1 MRSLRCVALAA
12 ALVTALMSGTAAH
25 GANLQISPVSISFQP
40 GQNSAGIQLQ
50 NNGDTP
56 LYGQVRVYA
65 WDQRDGVDALTPTT
79 QLVASPP
86 IIEIAA
92 KSSQTIRLV
101 RRGAAATPGGAEQT
115 YRILIDELPR
125 GDPLQGNVAIRL
137 QYSVPAFV
145 LPTDA
150 QAAPKIEWT
159 TFQRAGAWHLRAR
172 NTGALHAQIGAT
184 SVNVGSK
191 NAVLSCRAAHANGH
205 CRPTLRARCRHPLPS
220 TPTSTPSRSPPRRPS
235 RPTSGAGQPCTRATG
250 RGGPCG
256 RRPCP
261 PACWP

>member
-1 MRSLRCVALAA
+1 MRGFFSIVLAA
-12 ALVTALMSGTAAH
+12 ALLSGTAAH

-40 GQNSAGIQLQ
+40 GQNAAGIQLQ

-65 WDQRDGVDALTPTT
+65 WDQRDGIDALTPTT

-86 IIEIAA
+86 IIEIAG
-92 KSSQTIRLV
+92 KSAQTIRLV
-101 RRGAAATPGGAEQT
+101 RRAGTPVGNPSAPGGGEQT

-125 GDPLQGNVAIRL
+125 GDPQQGNVAIRL

-145 LPTDA
+145 LPSDT
-150 QAAPKIEWT
+150 QAAPQLEWS

-184 SVNVGSK
+184 SVTVGSRDV
-191 NAVLSCRAAHANGH
+191 VLSKGLLGYALPGRTREWALPADVAGALPAPLAIDTNVNAKPLSAKAAV
-205 CRPTLRARCRHPLPS
+205 ARD
-220 TPTSTPSRSPPRRPS
+220 
-235 RPTSGAGQPCTRATG
+235 
-250 RGGPCG
+250 
-256 RRPCP
+256 
-261 PACWP
+261 

>member
-1 MRSLRCVALAA
+1 MRGFFSIALAA
-12 ALVTALMSGTAAH
+12 ALCSGTAAH

-40 GQNSAGIQLQ
+40 GQNAAGIQLQ

-65 WDQRDGVDALTPTT
+65 WDQRDGIDALTPTT

-86 IIEIAA
+86 IIEIAG
-92 KSSQTIRLV
+92 KSAQTIRLV
-101 RRGAAATPGGAEQT
+101 RRAGTPVGNPSAPGGGEQT

-125 GDPLQGNVAIRL
+125 GDPQQGNVAIRL

-145 LPTDA
+145 LPSDT
-150 QAAPKIEWT
+150 QAAPQLEWS

-184 SVNVGSK
+184 SVTVGSRDV
-191 NAVLSCRAAHANGH
+191 VLSKGLLGYALPGRTREWALPADVASALPAPLGIDTNVNAKPLSARAAV
-205 CRPTLRARCRHPLPS
+205 ARD
-220 TPTSTPSRSPPRRPS
+220 
-235 RPTSGAGQPCTRATG
+235 
-250 RGGPCG
+250 
-256 RRPCP
+256 
-261 PACWP
+261 